1 MELKDLLGGYNCGGC
16 GYENCEECA
25 KAIENGECDASICML
40 LEDGNMEKI
49 EKLLKELKQ
58 AKENK

>member
-16 GYENCEECA
+16 GYENCEEFA
-25 KAIENGECDASICML
+25 KAIENVECDASICML

-49 EKLLKELKQ
+49 EKLLKEL
-58 AKENK
+58 